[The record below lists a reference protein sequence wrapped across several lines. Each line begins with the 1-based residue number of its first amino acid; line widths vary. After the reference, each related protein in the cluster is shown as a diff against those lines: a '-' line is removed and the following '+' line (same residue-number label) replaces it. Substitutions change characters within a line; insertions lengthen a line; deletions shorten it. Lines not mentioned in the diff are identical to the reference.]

1 MSATDPLPSQPEA
14 FFIRG
19 WDADDEAG
27 AASFYYG
34 FDNGLEFCEQ
44 VNFGRSLPSSASAL
58 RRPFEAALNALAA
71 AMGASYYKAFVPKTL
86 VVEGVASDA
95 DQLAFFKKLYVNG
108 LAEFAYRNGLGDLR
122 HIEFASAGGPA
133 HGTTAQRASS
143 SLPAK
148 TAVLI
153 GGGKDSLV
161 SVEALRQGREDMV
174 LFAVNPKKPIIDCVE
189 ASGLPSI
196 FISRQLDKKLFDLNA
211 RGALNGHVP
220 ITAIVSLI
228 AAAASYVH
236 GYNAIVLSNERS
248 ANEGN
253 VTHGDFEI
261 NHQYS
266 KSIDFESDLR
276 RYIEKY
282 IDGGLD
288 YFSLLRPL
296 SEFHIA
302 QLFAKSDRYDACFT
316 SCNRSFKLNQVGG
329 PPPRWCCDC
338 PKCRFT
344 FLILATAMAPERL
357 MRIFGRDLLNEE
369 PQIEGYREL
378 TGLSGHKPW
387 ECVGELAESGAAFI
401 LLSRRP
407 EWASHAV
414 VKELS
419 PRLQTLLPDPE
430 PVLQSLVTPSA
441 RHHLPDRFKG
451 MLDAY
456 LGRS

>member
-1 MSATDPLPSQPEA
+1 MSATDLLPSRPET

-19 WDADDEAG
+19 WRADDEAG
-27 AASFYYG
+27 VVSFDYG

-58 RRPFEAALNALAA
+58 RRPFEAALDALAA

-86 VVEGVASDA
+86 VVEGPAFEA

-122 HIEFASAGGPA
+122 HIEFFSAGGPVRTAA
-133 HGTTAQRASS
+133 HRASS
-143 SLPAK
+143 PLPAK
-148 TAVLI
+148 SAVLI

-161 SVEALRQGREDMV
+161 SVEVLRQAREDVV

-196 FISRQLDKKLFDLNA
+196 FISRQLDKRLFDLNA
-211 RGALNGHVP
+211 KGALNGHVP

-236 GYNAIVLSNERS
+236 GYNAVVLSNERS

-253 VTHGDFEI
+253 VTQGDFEI

-276 RYIEKY
+276 RYIASY
-282 IDGGLD
+282 IDGSLE

-302 QLFAKSDRYDACFT
+302 QLFAKSVRYDSCFT

-357 MRIFGRDLLNEE
+357 TRIFGRDLLNESQ
-369 PQIEGYREL
+369 QIEGYREL

-387 ECVGELAESGAAFI
+387 ECVGELAESGGALI
-401 LLSRRP
+401 LLAQRS
-407 EWASHAV
+407 EWTSHAV
-414 VKELS
+414 VKELA

-430 PVLQSLVTPSA
+430 PVLQSLITPSG

>member
-1 MSATDPLPSQPEA
+1 MSATDLLPKRPET

-19 WDADDEAG
+19 WKADEEAG
-27 AASFYYG
+27 AVSFHYG

-44 VNFGRSLPSSASAL
+44 VNFGRSLPSAASAL
-58 RRPFEAALNALAA
+58 RQPFDAALDALAA

-86 VVEGVASDA
+86 VVEGVATDA

-122 HIEFASAGGPA
+122 HIEFASTDGPA
-133 HGTTAQRASS
+133 RGSPPQRAGL
-143 SLPAK
+143 LPAK

-161 SVEALRQGREDMV
+161 SVEALRQAREDMV

-189 ASGLPSI
+189 TSGLPSI
-196 FISRQLDKKLFDLNA
+196 FISRQLDKGLFDLNA
-211 RGALNGHVP
+211 KGALNGHVP

-228 AAAASYVH
+228 AAAAAYVH

-253 VTHGDFEI
+253 VTQGDFEI

-276 RYIEKY
+276 RYIARY
-282 IDGGLD
+282 VDGGLE

-357 MRIFGRDLLNEE
+357 TRIFGRDLLNESQ
-369 PQIEGYREL
+369 QIEGYLEL

-414 VKELS
+414 VKELA
-419 PRLQTLLPDPE
+419 PRLKTLLPGPE

-441 RHHLPDRFKG
+441 HHHLPDRFKG
-451 MLDAY
+451 MLDGY